1 MLDHMTFRVSDI
13 TRTKAFYEAAL
24 KPLGYRVAYEGFHD
38 GSHVLGLGF
47 LPDNEPVDEKIDTWF
62 VQGPSPFGGHPV
74 TTGCHLCWRADSRTA
89 VDAFHAA
96 ATQAGG
102 QDNGAPGLR
111 PHYHPHYYG
120 AFVIDPDGNNI
131 EAVCHLPA

>member
-13 TRTKAFYEAAL
+13 GAAKAFYEAAL
-24 KPLGYRVAYEGFHD
+24 MPLGYRVAYEAFH
-38 GSHVLGLGF
+38 GANVLGF
-47 LPDNEPVDEKIDTWF
+47 AAENEHGEAAVDTWF
-62 VQGPSPFGGHPV
+62 VDGPSPHGGPSV
-74 TTGCHLCWRADSRTA
+74 TKGCHLCWRAPSRTA

-96 ATQAGG
+96 ALAAGG
-102 QDNGAPGLR
+102 KDNGPPGLR

-120 AFVIDPDGNNI
+120 AFVIDPEGNNI